1 MLSSKRENSLKILFG
16 SALNLKIDIGNNI
29 FPMQEI
35 KLHLLKSLCSTKELK
50 FFLPVGPIHFLGL
63 FWSIFFMMR
72 NREVWVSEGEA
83 AHEGFRD
90 EEFFNACLQWP
101 HRVMGK

>member
-63 FWSIFFMMR
+63 FLSILYFVAIINYIFLSFKRKLSIFMF
-72 NREVWVSEGEA
+72 
-83 AHEGFRD
+83 
-90 EEFFNACLQWP
+90 
-101 HRVMGK
+101 